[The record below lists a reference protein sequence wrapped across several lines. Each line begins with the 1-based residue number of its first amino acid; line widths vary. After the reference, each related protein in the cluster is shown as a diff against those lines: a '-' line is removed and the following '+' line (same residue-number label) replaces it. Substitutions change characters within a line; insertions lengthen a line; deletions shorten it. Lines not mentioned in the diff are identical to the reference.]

1 MLRDS
6 SLITVAYRKRNNLEQ
21 KRFDALNRFLF
32 FGVANSFFVFG
43 VVKSFFNFGAL
54 NTNCIFGSF
63 FFAVNKRSEL

>member
-1 MLRDS
+1 MLRDP
-6 SLITVAYRKRNNLEQ
+6 SLITVANRKRNNLEQ

-43 VVKSFFNFGAL
+43 VVKSFGAL

-63 FFAVNKRSEL
+63 FFAVNSRSQL